1 MAHGQVDGCK
11 ESCIMLGR
19 EIDLLRMY
27 PRASRN
33 LDERLASKTEEIREI
48 ARRFDRDFFDGDRK
62 HGYGG
67 FSYNPKYWELVIP
80 DFVKHFGPLDGKSI
94 LDVGCAK
101 GFMLYDIKRL
111 IPSAE
116 VTGIDISKYA
126 IENSM
131 PEVRSSLVV
140 GNANSLPF
148 ASNAF
153 DLVISINTVHNLE
166 LKECKEAIQEIS
178 RVSKGAAF
186 LTVDAFSTEEERE
199 RMMAW
204 NLTAKTILSV
214 DDWKTLFQE
223 IGYEGDFFWFIP

>member
-1 MAHGQVDGCK
+1 
-11 ESCIMLGR
+11 MLGR

-67 FSYNPKYWELVIP
+67 FSYNPKYWEPVIP

-111 IPSAE
+111 MPSAE

-131 PEVRSSLVV
+131 PEVRSNLVV

>member
-1 MAHGQVDGCK
+1 
-11 ESCIMLGR
+11 
-19 EIDLLRMY
+19 
-27 PRASRN
+27 
-33 LDERLASKTEEIREI
+33 
-48 ARRFDRDFFDGDRK
+48 
-62 HGYGG
+62 
-67 FSYNPKYWELVIP
+67 
-80 DFVKHFGPLDGKSI
+80 
-94 LDVGCAK
+94 
-101 GFMLYDIKRL
+101 MLYDIKRL

-116 VTGIDISKYA
+116 VTGLDISKYA

-131 PEVRSSLVV
+131 PEVRSNLVV

-204 NLTAKTILSV
+204 NLTAKTILSI

>member
-1 MAHGQVDGCK
+1 
-11 ESCIMLGR
+11 MLGR

>member
-1 MAHGQVDGCK
+1 
-11 ESCIMLGR
+11 MLGR

-33 LDERLASKTEEIREI
+33 LDERLDSKTEEIREI

-67 FSYNPKYWELVIP
+67 FSYNPKYWEPVIP
-80 DFVKHFGPLDGKSI
+80 DLVKHFGPLDGKSI

-116 VTGIDISKYA
+116 VTGLDISKYA

-131 PEVRSSLVV
+131 PEVRSNLVV